1 MWKFKDP
8 IRHSIPETSWPTAA
22 EATQSLLYQPIKIGP
37 LEAESR
43 TWVPAMVPWR
53 ATEDGFV
60 TKENL
65 DWYRRFAQGRPG
77 VLVVEATG
85 VRDIPSGPLLRI
97 GHDRFIPGLRK
108 LVENVRDASDGHARL
123 LIQIIDFLS
132 VKRRTEKEKYFHRFL
147 RVTDQHRRALAE
159 VTADSGWLNAVEG
172 RVREYLNN
180 APDDLL
186 ERILDEREL
195 ESLRF
200 GYREH
205 VTDMDLP
212 HVRELPEVL
221 PDIFAAA
228 ARRARE
234 AGFDGVELHYAH
246 AYTMAGFLS
255 ALNTRDDG
263 YGGSRE
269 NRIRLPLEVFQAVR
283 QMVGRDYVVGAR
295 FLADEV
301 IAGGNRVE
309 DAVYFGVEFARA
321 GFDFLSLSKGGKF
334 EDAQQPKVGQAVY
347 PYTGQSGYEC
357 MPTVLSDEAGPFGR
371 SVPLVAAVK
380 RAVNEAGFKT
390 PIVATGGIGTFE
402 QAEAILKK
410 GHADIAGLARQALAD
425 PDWFVKVKLGRGDEV
440 RRCTYTNY
448 CEALDQAHRAV
459 TCKLWDR
466 FELDEPGI
474 ATVDDGRRRLLAPDW
489 NAESRQKAEGSKQ
502 ASMKRFLPSAYC
514 LTAYCFLSFIA
525 RYKLWIPLFQV
536 LITHSPTASHQRV
549 GQFNRAEVHILSR
562 VLKPA
567 HALVGGRLILF
578 DYRLARCLKFA
589 QRNSDSVSPPKTL
602 EECDGVLERQ
612 LRARSD

>member
-1 MWKFKDP
+1 MWKFANP
-8 IRHSIPETSWPTAA
+8 IRHQIPVTRWPTSEQAA
-22 EATQSLLYQPIKIGP
+22 QSLLFQPIAIGS
-37 LEAESR
+37 LEATSR

-60 TKENL
+60 TKHNL
-65 DWYRRFAQGRPG
+65 DWYRRFAKGKPG

-97 GHDRFIPGLRK
+97 GHDRFIPGLTQ
-108 LVENVRDASDGHARL
+108 LVEAVKEASQGETKL
-123 LIQIIDFLS
+123 FIQLIDFLS
-132 VKRRTEKEKYFHRFL
+132 VKRRPEKKRFFSQFLQINQYHRS
-147 RVTDQHRRALAE
+147 ALAKL
-159 VTADSGWLNAVEG
+159 TGDATWLDATEA
-172 RVREYLNN
+172 RVRKLLSD
-180 APDDLL
+180 APDEVVDAA
-186 ERILDEREL
+186 LDEREL

-205 VTDMDLP
+205 VTDMHLP
-212 HVRELPEVL
+212 HVRELPQVL
-221 PDIFAAA
+221 PQIFSSA

-255 ALNTRDDG
+255 ALNDRDDG

-269 NRIRLPLEVFQAVR
+269 NRLRLPLEVFRAVR
-283 QMVGRDYVVGAR
+283 TTVGRDYVVGTR

-357 MPTVLSDEAGPFGR
+357 MPTVLSDAAGPFGR
-371 SVPLVAAVK
+371 SVPLVTAIK
-380 RAVNEAGFKT
+380 RAVNKAGFET
-390 PIVATGGIGTFE
+390 PVVAAGGLTTFE
-402 QAEAILKK
+402 QVEAMLQLRQ
-410 GHADIAGLARQALAD
+410 ADIAGFARQALAD
-425 PDWFVKVKLGRGDEV
+425 PDWFIKVKLGRGDEV

-474 ATVDDGRRRLLAPDW
+474 ATVDEGRRRLLAPDW
-489 NAESRQKAEGSKQ
+489 
-502 ASMKRFLPSAYC
+502 SA
-514 LTAYCFLSFIA
+514 
-525 RYKLWIPLFQV
+525 
-536 LITHSPTASHQRV
+536 
-549 GQFNRAEVHILSR
+549 
-562 VLKPA
+562 
-567 HALVGGRLILF
+567 
-578 DYRLARCLKFA
+578 
-589 QRNSDSVSPPKTL
+589 
-602 EECDGVLERQ
+602 
-612 LRARSD
+612 